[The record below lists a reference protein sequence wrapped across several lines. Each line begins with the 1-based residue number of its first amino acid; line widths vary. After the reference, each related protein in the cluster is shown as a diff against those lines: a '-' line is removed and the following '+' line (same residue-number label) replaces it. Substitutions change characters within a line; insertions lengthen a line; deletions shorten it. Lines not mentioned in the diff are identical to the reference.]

1 MPVITGA
8 VEDLDGGIDLRVIDQ
23 GKEEHVGEDGEAVVA
38 AAGGLGGD
46 RERVEDGYCGVGTG
60 TGEVVEFRANFGV
73 ELVGSEGEDEAAV
86 EMEFEGY
93 VIVALGPAG
102 ET

>member
-1 MPVITGA
+1 M
-8 VEDLDGGIDLRVIDQ
+8 
-23 GKEEHVGEDGEAVVA
+23 
-38 AAGGLGGD
+38 
-46 RERVEDGYCGVGTG
+46 EDGYCRVGTG

-93 VIVALGPAG
+93 AVVALGPAG